1 MERFVIIVNGF
12 QPLTIITKSPI
23 LDVAAALDSPLRTT
37 DEIGVSLYVHLKIY
51 DQKVAQ
57 SKTVDSFQVMKLKIL
72 FSLGS
77 RTLKVLLCKLK
88 KHW

>member
-37 DEIGVSLYVHLKIY
+37 DGIGVSLYVHLKIY

>member
-1 MERFVIIVNGF
+1 MIIVNGF

-37 DEIGVSLYVHLKIY
+37 DGIGVSLYVHLKIY

-88 KHW
+88 KH

>member
-1 MERFVIIVNGF
+1 MIIVNGF

-23 LDVAAALDSPLRTT
+23 LDVAAALDRPLRTT
-37 DEIGVSLYVHLKIY
+37 DGIGVSLYVHLKIY

-88 KHW
+88 KH